1 MACRYTTANDHD
13 AQQGRTDQGAEFVT
27 RIRDISREHDHDTD
41 AWVTLTGTYGAFV
54 LVSQVEGT
62 AEWIEAQQQLATS
75 PAYRDLL
82 EAASTCIAQPA
93 HGTSEEIV
101 GSAGDHDGPVAVS
114 TVTRV
119 TLLGGHLSDAMGWG
133 MEVLDLVH
141 EVSGLS
147 CAFTRTTAGAIHDI
161 GFVLRARSGE
171 ELDQADKK
179 LTADPRY
186 TNLVDR
192 VGPSCVPGSARRSV
206 LLQLP

>member
-1 MACRYTTANDHD
+1 MYIYSTEMISKP
-13 AQQGRTDQGAEFVT
+13 GKTDQGAEFVT
-27 RIRDISREHDHDTD
+27 TIRDISREHGHDTD
-41 AWVTLTGTYGAFV
+41 AWVALTGTYGAFV
-54 LVSQVEGT
+54 LVAQLEGT
-62 AEWIEAQQQLATS
+62 AEWIESQQQLATS
-75 PAYRDLL
+75 PGYADLL
-82 EAASTCIAQPA
+82 EAASSCIAQPA

-101 GSAGDHDGPVAVS
+101 GSAGDLDGPAAVS

-171 ELDQADKK
+171 ALDQADKK
-179 LTADPRY
+179 LAADPRY

-192 VGPSCVPGSARRSV
+192 VGPSCVPGSARRTM